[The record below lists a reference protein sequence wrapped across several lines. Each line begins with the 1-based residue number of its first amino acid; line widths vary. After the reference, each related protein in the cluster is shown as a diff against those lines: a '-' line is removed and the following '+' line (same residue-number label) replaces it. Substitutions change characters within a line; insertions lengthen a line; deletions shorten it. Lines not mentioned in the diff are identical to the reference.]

1 MWSLAYG
8 AAGIRGGVNSMD
20 SRVSVVFSS
29 QLEQRAQKR
38 PSFWLRVL
46 PFAALIALAGCESGG
61 EMAITGLNPRAGH
74 VAGDQTVEIQ
84 GKNFRTDIGYT
95 VYFGKSKAGNVTIR
109 SKEAILVSSPS
120 GSPGPVDVTV
130 RADDGHAFLLKQ
142 AFTYEDMGGS
152 VVEGIGKPGTSKDK
166 GNLAF

>member
-1 MWSLAYG
+1 
-8 AAGIRGGVNSMD
+8 MD

-29 QLEQRAQKR
+29 QRKR
-38 PSFWLRVL
+38 KSRVRTFNWLRAV
-46 PFAALIALAGCESGG
+46 PFAALLALAGCESGG

-84 GKNFRTDIGYT
+84 GKNFRTDLGYT

-120 GSPGPVDVTV
+120 GASGPVDVTV

-152 VVEGIGKPGTSKDK
+152 VVEGMGKPSTSKDK